1 MIGSRP
7 AHRPDDLPAD
17 NVPRKRGCLSCSLPF
32 QSQWAGERICKRC
45 KSSAVW
51 RDGTRTR
58 THPAKSK

>member
-1 MIGSRP
+1 MIGSRL

-17 NVPRKRGCLSCSLPF
+17 DVPHKRACLSCSLPF
-32 QSQWAGERICKRC
+32 QSQWADERICKRC

-51 RDGTRTR
+51 RAGTR